1 MLKRN
6 QVMDSYFPEVRAW
19 LIQIAAVMD
28 RLDRSTPGSSGGGL
42 SPDDPRLKQFQ
53 QSLDVLRNTRGKANR
68 AEQIQ
73 MIFSDPID

>member
-1 MLKRN
+1 MLKPN
-6 QVMDSYFPEVRAW
+6 QVIDSYFPEVRAW

-28 RLDRSTPGSSGGGL
+28 RLDRAAESGDGKL
-42 SPDDPRLKQFQ
+42 SADDPRLKQFQ